1 MIHIYVKGYN
11 DMNANV
17 VAVIVNNLVKY
28 ENELNLPIDCIGS
41 LDGISTSDTV
51 IPFGPR
57 VSKELI
63 ATGYEKNFSLMVD
76 AISLGYLN
84 KIKHYLKVGHFLHK
98 DFLYSIYAYLKY
110 KRKEKRM
117 VESFD
122 TNILVST
129 VDIDYF
135 KKHIN
140 PSDSK
145 YQYVTNGIDLYDTA
159 DETFSNTFRI
169 GILSTWHGRQIFE

>member
-1 MIHIYVKGYN
+1 
-11 DMNANV
+11 
-17 VAVIVNNLVKY
+17 
-28 ENELNLPIDCIGS
+28 
-41 LDGISTSDTV
+41 
-51 IPFGPR
+51 
-57 VSKELI
+57 
-63 ATGYEKNFSLMVD
+63 
-76 AISLGYLN
+76 
-84 KIKHYLKVGHFLHK
+84 
-98 DFLYSIYAYLKY
+98 
-110 KRKEKRM
+110 M

-169 GILSTWHGRQIFE
+169 GILSTWHIRQIFE